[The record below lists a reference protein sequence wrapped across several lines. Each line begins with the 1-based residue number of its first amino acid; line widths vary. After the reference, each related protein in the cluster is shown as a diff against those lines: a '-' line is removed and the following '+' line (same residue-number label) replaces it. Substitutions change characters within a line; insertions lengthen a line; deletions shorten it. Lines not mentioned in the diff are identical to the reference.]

1 MLDGASLWPLR
12 MTGPASPPAKDARLP
27 AGPRLFLAGV
37 DAAHDAV
44 YEAQHALLDEDERA
58 RLARLRL
65 APVRREALVAR
76 LLLRHALSACRPRP
90 PQDWRY
96 LRGVYGRPRVA
107 DAPELSFSL
116 SHCAGLVGCL
126 VAPGG
131 RVGLDLEPAARD
143 TAELWNARTLAP
155 DELAALLAQAPERRD
170 QAFLRSW
177 TLKEAYAKASGRG
190 LSLPFDRIAFAPE
203 GEGAPRLRRERAATP
218 AWRFWSFGLDGAY
231 LGAIALRRRRLAAT
245 AITVETVAALPYAG
259 RELGRVLR
267 TGEF

>member
-1 MLDGASLWPLR
+1 M
-12 MTGPASPPAKDARLP
+12 P
-27 AGPRLFLAGV
+27 AGAAEPRLFLAEV
-37 DAAHDAV
+37 DADHDAV
-44 YEAQHALLDEDERA
+44 YEAQLGLLDEDERA

-65 APVRREALVAR
+65 AAVRREALAAR
-76 LLLRHALSACRPRP
+76 LLLRHALSACWPRP

-96 LRGVYGRPRVA
+96 RRGIYGRPQVL

-131 RVGLDLEPAARD
+131 RVGLDLEPAERD

-155 DELAALLAQAPERRD
+155 QELAELWAQAPELRG

-190 LSLPFDRIAFAPE
+190 LRLPFDRIAFARDGDGVPHLQRA
-203 GEGAPRLRRERAATP
+203 GAPSP
-218 AWRFWSFGLDGAY
+218 AWRLWSFRLGPTH
-231 LGAIALRRRRLAAT
+231 LGAIAVRRARVGQD
-245 AITVETVAALPYAG
+245 AIAIETVAALPYRGA
-259 RELGRVLR
+259 ESGRVLR
-267 TGEF
+267 PADPF